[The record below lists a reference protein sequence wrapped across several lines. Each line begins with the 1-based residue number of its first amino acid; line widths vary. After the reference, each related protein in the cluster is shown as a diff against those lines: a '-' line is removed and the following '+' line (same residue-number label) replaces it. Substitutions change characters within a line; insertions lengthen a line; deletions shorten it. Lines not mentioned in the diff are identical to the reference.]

1 MNRDMSS
8 PKLSFGKRVLRL
20 IAPFGPA
27 LVWLYALLLAVPLYY
42 LVVTSFK
49 DNTQIFNAPAAPP
62 SSLNPDNYFQAFSFI
77 SLGRAMLNSAYITIG
92 AEVLTLALALPAAYG
107 LARARGKIVV
117 ILEQVFAAGFLIP
130 AFAALVPTVILA
142 IKLGLFYNPVFLIL
156 FFPATQLPLS
166 VLLLTQFMRAI
177 PGEIEESAMMDGAS
191 RWSILW
197 LIYTPMIMPG
207 LTTVAILNFL
217 TFWNEY
223 LFSLSI
229 LGLGTANRTVQ
240 VAVPQL
246 ISNEGTDYGVLAA
259 AAIMSIVPVLLLYIL
274 AQKRLENALVAGSVK
289 G

>member
-1 MNRDMSS
+1 MSRTTKVS
-8 PKLSFGKRVLRL
+8 TRARVMRV
-20 IAPFGPA
+20 IAPFGSG
-27 LVWLYALLLAVPLYY
+27 LVWLYAALLAVPLYY
-42 LVVTSFK
+42 LLVTSFK
-49 DNTQIFNAPAAPP
+49 QNTAIFNSPAALPT
-62 SSLNPDNYFQAFSFI
+62 SLNPENYVNAFNFI
-77 SLGRAMLNSAYITIG
+77 ELGRALVNSTYITIG
-92 AEVLTLALALPAAYG
+92 AEILTLALALPAAYG
-107 LARARGKIVV
+107 LARSRGRLVV
-117 ILEQVFAAGFLIP
+117 IFEQVFAAGFLIP
-130 AFAALVPTVILA
+130 AFAALVPTVIMA

-259 AAIMSIVPVLLLYIL
+259 AAIMSILPVLLLYIL
-274 AQKRLENALVAGSVK
+274 AQRRLENALVAGSVK